1 MSCHK
6 KKEKKKNRAVKMFG
20 KLLTISLLLI
30 SPVAAQF
37 GVAGGR
43 KKAATFQ
50 ELNEQA
56 KQAQAA
62 GGMPNLGDMDLAGLE
77 EMMKGLDPEAL
88 KEMADL
94 GPQFEEVMKILGEM
108 SPEELQKQMQ
118 EAMKMMASDDV
129 MESMLSNQAEILASL
144 EAQGQID
151 AAELAKFKTDP
162 EYFQQK
168 MKEGI
173 DQMKDLFDD
182 PEMLKM
188 ATESMQGL
196 SDLYNNPDQM
206 VKMMENLFEDFND
219 DGKIEEVRQM
229 LLTNPN
235 LGHDSLTG
243 MFDTEEMK
251 EILSDPVKWRES
263 VKEGQGILAGGAAKG
278 AGGARVGEL

>member
-1 MSCHK
+1 
-6 KKEKKKNRAVKMFG
+6 MFG